1 LENKKMHNRN
11 KPNLDELPT
20 SAQLIKSTI
29 IAAVAAVVILVTIVL
44 PSEYGI
50 DPTGIGKAAGLGEM
64 GEIKVQLSEEA
75 EADRLLE
82 LQNSGAVEEQ
92 SSLGGGFFSFFV
104 GAAYAQTA
112 EAEWTDRYSVTLAP
126 SDGIEVKL
134 VMEEGAEAEFLWV
147 AENGVVNFDL
157 HGDGGGENISYE
169 KGRAVP
175 SDEGTLTAAFPG
187 NHGWFW
193 RNRDGQDVTV
203 TLYVRGDY
211 SEMKLP

>member
-1 LENKKMHNRN
+1 MHNGN
-11 KPNLDELPT
+11 KPNPDDLPT

-29 IAAVAAVVILVTIVL
+29 IAAIAAVVILVTIVL

-50 DPTGIGKAAGLGEM
+50 DPTGIGQAVGLAEM
-64 GEIKVQLSEEA
+64 GEIKVQLTEEA
-75 EADRLLE
+75 EADLLLE
-82 LQNSGAVEEQ
+82 LQNAGTFEEQ

-104 GAAYAQTA
+104 GAAHAQTT
-112 EAEWTDRYSVTLAP
+112 EPEWTDQYSFTLAP
-126 SDGIEVKL
+126 GDGIEVKL
-134 VMEEGAEAEFLWV
+134 VMEEGSQAEFLWV

-175 SDEGTLTAAFPG
+175 GDEGILTAAFIG

>member
-1 LENKKMHNRN
+1 LENKKMHNGN

-29 IAAVAAVVILVTIVL
+29 IAAVAAVVILVAVVL

-50 DPTGIGKAAGLGEM
+50 DPTGFGTAVGLAEM
-64 GEIKVQLSEEA
+64 GEIKVQLTEEA

-82 LQNSGAVEEQ
+82 LQNTGTVEEQ
-92 SSLGGGFFSFFV
+92 SSLSSGLFSFFV
-104 GAAYAQTA
+104 SAAHAQTT
-112 EAEWTDRYSVTLAP
+112 EPEWTDQYSVTLAP
-126 SDGIEVKL
+126 GDGIEVKL
-134 VMEEGAEAEFLWV
+134 VMEEGAEVEFLWV

-169 KGRAVP
+169 KGRALP
-175 SDEGTLTAAFPG
+175 SDEGTLTAAFTG